1 MKEVFRIIENTED
14 DGMTKVITYL
24 SPYGI
29 GHEVNSRESFW
40 DVVGD
45 ELLSD
50 IVNCITTSKKK
61 SGICYLVPGRNQAE
75 GQFYSAGIL
84 KALLKKSASDGE
96 WDYVL
101 FNVSKGGI
109 DYGIPTL
116 EWEGILEKERLR
128 QMAGS
133 IYFPS
138 FEDFKKK
145 SGLGKSEIAVKED
158 NEKQWEELP
167 SLRDYAKEKGT
178 GVSISPLAGGNEAKV
193 SMEARRNALEFAHPI
208 DQSIIKTLDSPA
220 INAVFNKIVQTGIDA
235 NYGLALATGIHVS
248 RNAYKQL
255 YEIVVDCAKELGIPI
270 PYVIISDSVHGLNAC
285 TAGTNQFSFIAI
297 STMLPVIFSPE
308 EMKFV
313 IGHECGHLALGH
325 VVYHSAISM
334 MGAAGGL
341 LPLVGPII
349 EKTLS
354 YPLNAWSRR
363 SEISADRAGL
373 ICCGNIDVAK
383 RALMRLEGGLL
394 NIDNIDIDDYVRESE
409 RMLDSTDIGKF
420 AEFNMQHPIIPKRIK
435 ALDLFSKSAMY
446 GKYTGQPIDGDSLSW
461 EQLEKETEKVIEV
474 M

>member
-1 MKEVFRIIENTED
+1 MLRIIENTESA
-14 DGMTKVITYL
+14 GMTKVITYL
-24 SPYGI
+24 SPCDM
-29 GHEVNSRESFW
+29 GHEADSRESFW

-45 ELLSD
+45 GLMSD
-50 IVNCITTSKKK
+50 IVDCIITSKKK
-61 SGICYLVPGRNQAE
+61 SGICCLIPGEKQAE
-75 GQFYSAGIL
+75 GEFYSAGIL
-84 KALLKKSASDGE
+84 KVLFQKSTSNGE
-96 WDYVL
+96 WDYIL
-101 FNVSKGGI
+101 CNAPKGGI

-116 EWEGILEKERLR
+116 EWEGAQGKEMLR
-128 QMAGS
+128 QVADS
-133 IYFPS
+133 EQIPS

-145 SGLGKSEIAVKED
+145 SGMRKRERTVNEDDVK
-158 NEKQWEELP
+158 QGAGIP
-167 SLRDYAKEKGT
+167 SLREYAKEKDA
-178 GVSISPLAGGNEAKV
+178 GVSVSPLVGGNQAKV
-193 SMEARRNALEFAHPI
+193 SVEARRNALEFAHPV
-208 DQSIIKTLDSPA
+208 DQSIIRALDSPA
-220 INAVFNKIVQTGIDA
+220 INAVFNKIVQTSIDA

-255 YEIVVDCAKELGIPI
+255 YEIVVDCARELEIPV

-297 STMLPVIFSPE
+297 STMLPVVLSQE

-313 IGHECGHLALGH
+313 IGHECGHLAFGH

-341 LPLVGPII
+341 LPLVGPIVT
-349 EKTLS
+349 KTIS
-354 YPLNAWSRR
+354 YPLNAWGRR

-373 ICCGNIDVAK
+373 ICCGDVNAAK

-394 NIDNIDIDDYVRESE
+394 NIDNIDIDEYVRESE
-409 RMLDSTDIGKF
+409 RMLDSTSIGKF

-446 GKYTGQPIDGDSLSW
+446 GKYTGQPIDVDSLSW
-461 EQLEKETEKVIEV
+461 EQLAKETEQIIEV